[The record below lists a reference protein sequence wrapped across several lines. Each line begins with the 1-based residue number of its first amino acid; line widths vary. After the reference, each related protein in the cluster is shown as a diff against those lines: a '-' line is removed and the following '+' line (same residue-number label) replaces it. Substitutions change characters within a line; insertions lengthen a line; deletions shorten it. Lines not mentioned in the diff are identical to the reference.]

1 MSLKIGWSEK
11 SITPDKKISLV
22 GQFAERIS
30 EYVEKPLTVTA
41 LAIDSGD
48 DQVVMVSC
56 DLGSVSWNLLQDVRA
71 RLADNDVGLDPQK
84 IIMSAIHT
92 HTGPGYKGSGQKNAN
107 KIPTILGLRQTL
119 EQFLTPGQKYVEK
132 VNITSNPDIATTD
145 EVWELLMQQIP
156 AAVLEAWNNRK
167 PGSFSNA
174 FGRAAV
180 GMCRRAAYNDNTAQM
195 WGDTNT
201 AVFPSRARM
210 PQARSCTRLWAMLKR
225 PPDISRG

>member
-11 SITPDKKISLV
+11 SITPDKTISLV

-84 IIMSAIHT
+84 IYHCPQLDLTA
-92 HTGPGYKGSGQKNAN
+92 SGA
-107 KIPTILGLRQTL
+107 
-119 EQFLTPGQKYVEK
+119 
-132 VNITSNPDIATTD
+132 
-145 EVWELLMQQIP
+145 LLM
-156 AAVLEAWNNRK
+156 
-167 PGSFSNA
+167 NA
-174 FGRAAV
+174 GINMTEIAPW
-180 GMCRRAAYNDNTAQM
+180 AYSSAKLHFI
-195 WGDTNT
+195 
-201 AVFPSRARM
+201 A
-210 PQARSCTRLWAMLKR
+210 K
-225 PPDISRG
+225 